1 MKELAFASIEKLRE
15 ELRKKTITPRELIQ
29 VCIERFA
36 QHDKELNSALEVFD
50 LESVLKDLPP
60 YDESML
66 LWGIPGL
73 VKDVICQKDRV
84 SSCSSKMLKGFTSP
98 FDATA
103 VERLKAAGAVSVG
116 RANCDEF
123 AMGSS
128 NETSAYGPVKNPWD
142 MSRVPGGSSGGSA
155 AAVAAGLVPWALG
168 TETGGSIRQ
177 PANWCNVVGL
187 KPTYGRVSRY
197 GLIAYASSLDQIGP
211 MTRTVY
217 DNALVFSAIAG
228 KDPRDSTTRDLG
240 PIDYTKNLSKQL
252 PKGIKIGVIDNALDA
267 EGIEPEVRALLDDV
281 LKHYEKLGAQ
291 IVHLKLPMM
300 DHAAAVYFVVS
311 RAEAAS
317 NLARFDGVRYGYRD
331 IEASTLSEMYAQS
344 RAEGFGHIV
353 KQRIM
358 IGNYVLSAGFADQY
372 YNSAKKVQELLRAQV
387 LEAFKSVDLL
397 FAPVSPTPA
406 FKLGSFTDN
415 TFMLD
420 LQDYFTAAANLAH
433 IPALALPCG
442 FTKNNLPI
450 GFQLMGPDLSEK
462 LLFQAAYPY
471 EQSTPWHTMYP
482 ETK

>member
-1 MKELAFASIEKLRE
+1 MKELAFASIEKIRE
-15 ELRKKTITPRELIQ
+15 ALRKKTVSPRELIQ
-29 VCIERFA
+29 LYADRCT
-36 QHDKELNSALEVFD
+36 QHKQLNCTLEVFD
-50 LESVLKDLPP
+50 IDSVLKDLPA
-60 YDESML
+60 YDESMP

-73 VKDVICQKDRV
+73 VKDVICQKDRI
-84 SSCSSKMLKGFTSP
+84 SSCASKMLEGFTSP
-98 FDATA
+98 YDATA
-103 VERLKAAGAVSVG
+103 VERLKTAGALSMG

-128 NETSAYGPVKNPWD
+128 NETSAYGPVKNPWN
-142 MSRVPGGSSGGSA
+142 MTCVPGGSSGGSA

-177 PANWCNVVGL
+177 PANWCNIVGL

-228 KDPRDSTTRDLG
+228 RDLRDSTTCDCG

-252 PKGIKIGVIDNALDA
+252 PQGLKIGVVDNALDA
-267 EGIEPEVRALLDDV
+267 EGIDPEVRKLLDDALV
-281 LKHYEKLGAQ
+281 QYEKMGAQ
-291 IVHLKLPMM
+291 IVHLRLPMM

-317 NLARFDGVRYGYRD
+317 NLARFDGVRYGHRAKD
-331 IEASTLSEMYAQS
+331 AATLSEMYAQS

-372 YNSAKKVQELLRAQV
+372 YNSAKKVQALLRAQI
-387 LEAFKSVDLL
+387 LEAFKSVDVL

-406 FKLGSFTDN
+406 FGLGSFTDN

-442 FTKNNLPI
+442 FTKAQMPI
-450 GFQLMGPDLSEK
+450 GFQLMGPDLSEE
-462 LLFQAAYPY
+462 LLFQAAYAY
-471 EQSTPWHTMYP
+471 EQSTPWHTMHP
-482 ETK
+482 AL

>member
-1 MKELAFASIEKLRE
+1 MKDLAFASIENLRE
-15 ELRKKTITPRELIQ
+15 ALRKKTISPRELIQ
-29 VCIERFA
+29 FYRDRFI
-36 QHDKELNSALEVFD
+36 QYDKHINSALEIFD
-50 LESVLKDLPP
+50 IDSVVKDMPA
-60 YDESML
+60 YDATMS

-73 VKDVICQKDRV
+73 VKDVICQKNRGAT
-84 SSCSSKMLKGFTSP
+84 CASKMLKGFTSP
-98 FDATA
+98 YDATA
-103 VERLKAAGAVSVG
+103 VERLKLAGAVSIG

-128 NETSAYGPVKNPWD
+128 NETSAYGPVRNPWNL
-142 MSRVPGGSSGGSA
+142 SCVPGGSSGGSA

-211 MTRTVY
+211 VTRTVY

-228 KDPRDSTTRDLG
+228 KDSRDSTTRDLG

-252 PKGIKIGVIDNALDA
+252 PQGLRIGVIDNAFDVD
-267 EGIEPEVRALLDDV
+267 GIDPEVRKLLDDV
-281 LKHYEKLGAQ
+281 LATYEKMGAK
-291 IVHLKLPMM
+291 IVHLRLSMM

-331 IEASTLSEMYAQS
+331 TEAATLAEMYAQS
-344 RAEGFGHIV
+344 RAQGFGHLV

-372 YNSAKKVQELLRAQV
+372 YNSAKKVQALLREQV
-387 LEAFKSVDLL
+387 LEAFKSVDVL

-406 FKLGSFTDN
+406 FKLGSFADN

-442 FTKNNLPI
+442 FTKEQMPI
-450 GFQLMGPDLSEK
+450 GFQLMGPDLSEE
-462 LLFQAAYPY
+462 LLFQTAYAY
-471 EQSTPWHTMYP
+471 EQCTPWHTMFP
-482 ETK
+482 SL